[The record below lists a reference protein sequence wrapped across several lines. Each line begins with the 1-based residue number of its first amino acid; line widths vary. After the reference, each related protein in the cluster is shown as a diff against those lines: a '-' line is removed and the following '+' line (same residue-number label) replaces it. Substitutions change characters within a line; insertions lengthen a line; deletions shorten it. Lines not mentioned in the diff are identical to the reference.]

1 MAREPSPAALLSR
14 MVGCCRI
21 RAQSLARRVVLASNR
36 QTIQPRRFTL
46 TSTPPALQT
55 IVTSWHTEEQDALSP
70 EWWHW
75 IVLGL
80 ALTIAESD
88 HAELV
93 LLPADIQSTL
103 RRFSRRVVK
112 TGN

>member
-1 MAREPSPAALLSR
+1 
-14 MVGCCRI
+14 V
-21 RAQSLARRVVLASNR
+21 
-36 QTIQPRRFTL
+36 
-46 TSTPPALQT
+46 
-55 IVTSWHTEEQDALSP
+55 LSP

>member
-1 MAREPSPAALLSR
+1 
-14 MVGCCRI
+14 V
-21 RAQSLARRVVLASNR
+21 
-36 QTIQPRRFTL
+36 F
-46 TSTPPALQT
+46 
-55 IVTSWHTEEQDALSP
+55 SP

-80 ALTIAESD
+80 ALTVTESD
-88 HAELV
+88 HAERL
-93 LLPADIQSTL
+93 LLPAEIQSTL